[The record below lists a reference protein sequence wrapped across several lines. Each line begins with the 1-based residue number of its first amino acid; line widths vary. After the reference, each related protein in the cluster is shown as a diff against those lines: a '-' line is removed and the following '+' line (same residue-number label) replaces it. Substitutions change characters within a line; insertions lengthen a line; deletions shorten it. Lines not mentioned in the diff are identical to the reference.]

1 MSGPHIFSIL
11 DTLKPTAEGMD
22 RLPAWFLRL
31 LVCSGWIAWLFNQ
44 SLGSS
49 TIPEQWRV
57 ARIRPVA
64 KMKTPVGPEDYSA
77 HPVEGPRA
85 NSRQSVHLQ
94 AFEEQPFRQSIQDQF
109 AFRPTGST
117 TAALIDLLQKTM
129 DMLRDNEYIVIISVD
144 FTRAFDRVRNHALS
158 LKYLQLDLLDNIHN
172 WLMDFFSRAGNT
184 PQELQMF
191 PHWLLGLM
199 PPLSRALDCAHLHSL
214 SKHLISIRG
223 IVKMPCQSL
232 LMTLNC
238 WWVHRVSEILKR
250 NSIASSYGQKPK
262 IWESIHLR
270 QKS

>member
-1 MSGPHIFSIL
+1 
-11 DTLKPTAEGMD
+11 
-22 RLPAWFLRL
+22 
-31 LVCSGWIAWLFNQ
+31 
-44 SLGSS
+44 
-49 TIPEQWRV
+49 
-57 ARIRPVA
+57 
-64 KMKTPVGPEDYSA
+64 MKTPVGPEDYSA

-144 FTRAFDRVRNHALS
+144 FIRAFDRVRNHALS

-191 PHWLLGLM
+191 PH
-199 PPLSRALDCAHLHSL
+199 
-214 SKHLISIRG
+214 
-223 IVKMPCQSL
+223 
-232 LMTLNC
+232 
-238 WWVHRVSEILKR
+238 
-250 NSIASSYGQKPK
+250 
-262 IWESIHLR
+262 
-270 QKS
+270 